1 MSCDHVVLRGF
12 GRDLVFACMRCDASQ
27 SVRLPRST
35 SSVCALSSAFVLL
48 HVDCTKKEKSHVA
61 SDF

>member
-1 MSCDHVVLRGF
+1 MSSDHVVLRGL
-12 GRDLVFACMRCDASQ
+12 GRDLVFACMRCDSSQ
-27 SVRLPRST
+27 TVRLPRST

-48 HVDCTKKEKSHVA
+48 HIDCKKEEKSHVA